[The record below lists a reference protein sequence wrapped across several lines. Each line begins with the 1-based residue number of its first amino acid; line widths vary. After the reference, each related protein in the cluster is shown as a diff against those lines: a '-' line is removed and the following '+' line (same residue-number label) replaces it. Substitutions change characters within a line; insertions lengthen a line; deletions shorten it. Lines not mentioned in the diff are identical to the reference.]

1 MDNRQEYVNRMKEH
15 QLKFDELREAIVR
28 DTNAMI
34 EANGIISPQIDYQ
47 FKSIEGFADEISI
60 FGAWIRDRVEGRNP
74 LHTRANI
81 SSKVRKA
88 LGFYK

>member
-1 MDNRQEYVNRMKEH
+1 MTKQEYISRMKEH
-15 QLKFDELREAIVR
+15 QAKFEELQEAIVK
-28 DTNAMI
+28 DTNATI
-34 EANGIISPQIDYQ
+34 EENGSINPQIHYEA
-47 FKSIEGFADEISI
+47 KPIESFADEIST

-74 LHTRANI
+74 LHTRANV